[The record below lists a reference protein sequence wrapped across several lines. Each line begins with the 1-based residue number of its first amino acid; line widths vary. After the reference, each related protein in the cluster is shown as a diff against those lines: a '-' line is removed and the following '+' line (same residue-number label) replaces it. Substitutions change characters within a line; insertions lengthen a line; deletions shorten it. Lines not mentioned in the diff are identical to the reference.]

1 MGKITW
7 GAVAMHAIAAG
18 FVVAS
23 AYGLFGLAAALI
35 AAPLVSAV
43 YAAREA
49 WTAAARHQ
57 APLSQGLRIVLDG
70 EPGWS
75 PWNLRLQALSPVV
88 AAGLVALYALAGG

>member
-1 MGKITW
+1 MTRITW

-18 FVVAS
+18 VVVAT
-23 AYGLFGLAAALI
+23 AYGFLGLAAALI
-35 AAPLVSAV
+35 AAPAVSAV

-49 WTAAARHQ
+49 WTAADRHDTTFRG
-57 APLSQGLRIVLDG
+57 GLRIVMEG

-88 AAGLVALYALAGG
+88 AAGLVALYAWSAG